1 MNNKI
6 NKIYN
11 GNNIEVLKDF
21 EDNSIDSIITDFP
34 YGLQDVDALKLIKE
48 GGNNVSGF
56 LGKKWDCLPSIEM
69 LSEFL
74 RVLKTGGWLIT
85 TFTPRQDLQ
94 CVLQYRLL
102 EAGFDIS
109 FSSTYWAYASGFPK
123 ACNYGKVTDR
133 HLGAER
139 EKVGLSKNINHQERK
154 DNNINQQTVITTGNP
169 FKDNENQMQKVNYLT
184 IPASE
189 EAKHIDGLYS
199 NSLKPAV
206 EIIIVAQKPFKG
218 AKFQQALKWYN
229 ERKELLEQDI
239 KEEDLS
245 LHTKNASGGVR
256 IDDAKIPVEE
266 VEKNDITNK
275 AKSFKNTMSRK
286 FFQENQML
294 ANREKSGENTIS
306 NGRFP
311 ANLLCSDDCLNVGR
325 INQSSFREG
334 DRGFRENALPNG
346 KRVGNGMTGL
356 GFHDEGDFSRYFS
369 LDNWTKKNLP
379 ELYKLN
385 EKCLTLEKDAEKIYP
400 FFNVAKPSI
409 NEKNLGL
416 EEFEKVKFKKAVQ
429 SEFDDDNYP
438 NHPVAN
444 THPTSK
450 PISLFA
456 YLVSL
461 YSSENDVIL
470 DPFCGSGTTCIASI
484 LTNRKFVGIDIT
496 EEYCK
501 IAEARIEYWKKQKE
515 EKEAYKDNLLV

>member
-34 YGLQDVDALKLIKE
+34 YGLQDIDALKLIKE
-48 GGNNVSGF
+48 GGNNASGF

-169 FKDNENQMQKVNYLT
+169 LKDNESQMQKVNYLT

-189 EAKHIDGLYS
+189 EAQHIDGLYS

-229 ERKELLEQDI
+229 ERKELLEQGI
-239 KEEDLS
+239 KEEELS

-256 IDDAKIPVEE
+256 IDDCKIATEE
-266 VEKNDITNK
+266 TIEKGGTTKGNRGIFNNISRNK
-275 AKSFKNTMSRK
+275 
-286 FFQENQML
+286 EE
-294 ANREKSGENTIS
+294 EKQYHNE
-306 NGRFP
+306 GRFP

-356 GFHDEGDFSRYFS
+356 GFHDKGDFSRYFS
-369 LDNWTKKNLP
+369 IDAWTKKNLP
-379 ELYKLN
+379 ELYKIS

-429 SEFDDDNYP
+429 SEDDDDNHP

-450 PISLFA
+450 PIALFA

-501 IAEARIEYWKKQKE
+501 IAEARIEYWKKRKE